1 MNAREIDFAYKVRH
15 ALNERLDQLPESVVE
30 RLASSRKMAL
40 SRKKA
45 VSPLRA
51 FVLQNAFAGHVGNF
65 FTNPATY
72 WLSRFGA
79 VIVLAILIT
88 GLMGIYHA
96 EEQHQ
101 LQEMATMDAAVLSDE
116 LPPNAYLDPGFK
128 NYLHRRGF

>member
-1 MNAREIDFAYKVRH
+1 MNAQDIDFAYKVRH

-30 RLASSRKMAL
+30 RLASSRNLAL
-40 SRKKA
+40 ARKKED
-45 VSPLRA
+45 SGLR
-51 FVLQNAFAGHVGNF
+51 VLVRQNAFAGHIGNF

-72 WLSRFGA
+72 WLSRLSV

-128 NYLHRRGF
+128 NYLHRGSF

>member
-1 MNAREIDFAYKVRH
+1 MNAQETDFAYKVRH
-15 ALNERLDQLPESVVE
+15 ALNEKLDHLPADVVD

-45 VSPLRA
+45 DSPLRA
-51 FVLQNAFAGHVGNF
+51 LVRQNAFAGHVGNF

-72 WLSRFGA
+72 WLSRLST
-79 VIVLAILIT
+79 VIALAILIT

-101 LQEMATMDAAVLSDE
+101 LQETATMDAAVLSDE

-128 NYLHRRGF
+128 NYLHRRSF